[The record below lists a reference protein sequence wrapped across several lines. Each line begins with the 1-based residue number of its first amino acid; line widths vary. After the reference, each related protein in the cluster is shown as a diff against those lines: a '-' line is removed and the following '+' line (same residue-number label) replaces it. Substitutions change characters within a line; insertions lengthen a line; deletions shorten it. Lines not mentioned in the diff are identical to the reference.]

1 MNPVAPVTSTLTGP
15 PYHGIDPEEFVVPPT
30 RRHPNVVHAD
40 DVELVDDPHGVFA
53 PRERYL
59 SDAAGGK
66 QLGCSLVELPPGKT
80 AWPYHYHCANEEAIY
95 VLEGTGTARIGDAR
109 IEIRAGDYLALPAG
123 QAGAH
128 QTINTGTITLR
139 YLCFST
145 RIATEVV
152 GYPDSGK
159 LGVRHY
165 EALPDGS
172 IRVVVRA
179 NFRDGDDVDYWT
191 GEPLE

>member
-1 MNPVAPVTSTLTGP
+1 MASQ
-15 PYHGIDPEEFVVPPT
+15 
-30 RRHPNVVHAD
+30 RRHPHVANIDEVATID
-40 DVELVDDPHGVFA
+40 EPHGRFA

-59 SDAAGGK
+59 AEAAGGN
-66 QLGCSLVELPPGKT
+66 QLGCSFVELAPGKA

-109 IEIRAGDYLALPAG
+109 VAIRAGDYVALPAG
-123 QAGAH
+123 PAMAH
-128 QTINTGTITLR
+128 QTINTGTVPLR

-145 RIATEVV
+145 RIATELV

-159 LGVRHY
+159 LGARHY
-165 EALPDGS
+165 ERLPDGS
-172 IRVVVRA
+172 TRTVVRA

-191 GEPLE
+191 GED